1 MTPASP
7 GGTVEKNHPADVHV
21 AASGRFLY
29 ASNRG
34 DDTIAVFAIDAATG
48 RLTPVEQVSTDGKSP
63 RAFALDPTDAFLVV
77 ANQRSDSLVSFRVDA
92 SSGRLTP
99 TGSRLELASPVCV
112 RF

>member
-1 MTPASP
+1 
-7 GGTVEKNHPADVHV
+7 
-21 AASGRFLY
+21 
-29 ASNRG
+29 
-34 DDTIAVFAIDAATG
+34 VFAIDAATG

-63 RAFALDPTDAFLVV
+63 RAFALDPTGAFLVV

-99 TGSRLELASPVCV
+99 TGSRVELASPACV